1 MHVLIST
8 RQPQDEAREF
18 ASWLRPFVTISVSCI
33 AVVLFFLAR
42 NLIHR
47 LASNADFLLPA
58 FVLATAIA
66 LLVLRVSYDGLGSIY
81 KTLARTTAAG
91 LIAYLVLEP
100 PSFTLADQ
108 AYAHVAA

>member
-1 MHVLIST
+1 M
-8 RQPQDEAREF
+8 
-18 ASWLRPFVTISVSCI
+18 
-33 AVVLFFLAR
+33 
-42 NLIHR
+42 
-47 LASNADFLLPA
+47 PA

-66 LLVLRVSYDGLGSIY
+66 LLFVRVSYDGRGSIY

-108 AYAHVAA
+108 AYAHVAAYVDIAYWVALILSTLGLGGRASPSARLLRDLHALRGG